1 MIRAIGSGGFSTVFL
16 ARFKGDGKFYALKVI
31 SKSFILKNKKQKL
44 VINEKNVMTT
54 SQHPFLA
61 KLHWSF

>member
-1 MIRAIGSGGFSTVFL
+1 MFL